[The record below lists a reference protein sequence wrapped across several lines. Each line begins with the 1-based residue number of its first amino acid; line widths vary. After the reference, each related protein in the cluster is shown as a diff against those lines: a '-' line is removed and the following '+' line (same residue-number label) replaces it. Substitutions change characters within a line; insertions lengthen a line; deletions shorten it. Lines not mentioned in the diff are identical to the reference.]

1 MLEYHA
7 HLLPVQVDVHR
18 LIRQVYTVKK
28 DLTAGGL
35 LQQIQGA
42 QQGGLAGPRGADD
55 GHHFPLC
62 NVQAT
67 VVQRLHGA
75 MVVLLHQVLH
85 GDQLIACRHDASSF
99 QWLRWP
105 WRPGS

>member
-1 MLEYHA
+1 MLEHHA

-18 LIRQVYTVKK
+18 LIRQVHTVKK
-28 DLTAGGL
+28 DLAAGGL
-35 LQQIQGA
+35 LQQIQRA
-42 QQGGLAGPRGADD
+42 QQGGLAGSRGADD
-55 GHHFPLC
+55 SHHFPLC
-62 NVQAT
+62 NVQAA